1 MSVRPANCSY
11 LHSAFGPGC
20 PYCHPVR
27 AARAPDAAA
36 SSGPVADDPDPAPD
50 GQPSSVTVTR

>member
-1 MSVRPANCSY
+1 MSVPPANCSY

-27 AARAPDAAA
+27 ADRAPDAAA
-36 SSGPVADDPDPAPD
+36 SSGPAADDPDPGPD
-50 GQPSSVTVTR
+50 GQP